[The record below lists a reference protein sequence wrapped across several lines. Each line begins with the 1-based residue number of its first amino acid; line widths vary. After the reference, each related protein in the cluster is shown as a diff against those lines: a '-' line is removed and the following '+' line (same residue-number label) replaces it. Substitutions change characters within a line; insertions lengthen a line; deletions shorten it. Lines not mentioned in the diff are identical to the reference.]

1 MNPLVVFLVSML
13 LGMFYYIKM
22 KKWCIKSNI
31 KGFVKYVFLIGTS
44 FIVFILSVFILALL
58 FQKSNNVGEEKY
70 NCSFGLYKS
79 NSNKFEDFDLNKI
92 NKKQYIDG
100 GTGILKIK
108 NNRFSL
114 YLDLINHSF
123 YSPEL
128 KDKLVDVDGRE
139 SKTAFI
145 KINQNNVIGIN
156 YFRLYQDKNKPEVE
170 IIQTI
175 TPVVDNGLGSLQVQ
189 IFFTRECTRI
199 N

>member
-13 LGMFYYIKM
+13 LGIFYYIKM

-44 FIVFILSVFILALL
+44 FIVFILSIFILALL
-58 FQKSNNVGEEKY
+58 FQKSNNIEEKKY
-70 NCSFGLYKS
+70 NCSFGLYKL

-123 YSPEL
+123 DSPEL

-139 SKTAFI
+139 NKTGFTE
-145 KINQNNVIGIN
+145 INKNNVTGIN
-156 YFRLYQDKNKPEVE
+156 YFRLYQDKNKPEV
-170 IIQTI
+170 QI
-175 TPVVDNGLGSLQVQ
+175 TQAVDNGLGLIQVQ
-189 IFFTRECTRI
+189 IFLTRECTKI

>member
-13 LGMFYYIKM
+13 LGIFYYIKM
-22 KKWCIKSNI
+22 KKWCVKSNI
-31 KGFVKYVFLIGTS
+31 KGFVKYVFLIGTG
-44 FIVFILSVFILALL
+44 FIVFILSIFILALL
-58 FQKSNNVGEEKY
+58 FQKSNNIGEEKY
-70 NCSFGLYKS
+70 NCSFCLYKL

-123 YSPEL
+123 DSPEL

-139 SKTAFI
+139 NKTGFTE
-145 KINQNNVIGIN
+145 INKNNVTGIN
-156 YFRLYQDKNKPEVE
+156 YFRLYQDKNKPEV
-170 IIQTI
+170 QI
-175 TPVVDNGLGSLQVQ
+175 TQAVDNGLGLIQVQ
-189 IFFTRECTRI
+189 IFLTRECTKI